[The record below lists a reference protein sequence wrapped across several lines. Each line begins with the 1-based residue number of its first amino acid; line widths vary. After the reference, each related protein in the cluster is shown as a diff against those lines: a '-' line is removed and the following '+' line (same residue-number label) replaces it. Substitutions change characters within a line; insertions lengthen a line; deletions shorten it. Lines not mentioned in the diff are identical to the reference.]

1 MKIELWTR
9 ENPPCSY
16 CEVAKKLL
24 DSKGISYINKVV
36 GRDIDRDFA
45 VNSTGQK
52 TVPMVWI
59 DGHMIGGFDQLR
71 SFLLS
76 KDLS

>member
-1 MKIELWTR
+1 MKVELWTR

-24 DSKGISYINKVV
+24 DSKGISYINRVV
-36 GRDIDRDFA
+36 GRDTDKEFA
-45 VNSTGQK
+45 VSSTGHK

-59 DGHMIGGFDQLR
+59 DGRMIGGFNEWR

>member
-1 MKIELWTR
+1 MKVELWTR
-9 ENPPCSY
+9 ENPPCGY